1 MDKDLYHKAVYI
13 WRGGLRCCQV
23 QKGTFWKMKLQSIPS
38 HHQKLFLWRLQKNR
52 KLLLWQKLRLMWLV
66 RATYL
71 LQSMFQHSSSWSL
84 NSAMLIPCTSTLCHG
99 KLLTPCA
106 ENKICSQYVLW
117 MWCEGTRGSSKK
129 TLLNWWYSQVPA
141 TFHFRD
147 GSLQQVC
154 RPWYSYQCIEWFLHI
169 SAVLQCCT
177 QPVSKGQA
185 AANLLNMYH

>member
-38 HHQKLFLWRLQKNR
+38 RHQKLFLWRLQKNR

-106 ENKICSQYVLW
+106 KNKICSQYVLW
-117 MWCEGTRGSSKK
+117 MWCEGSTRILQKNSIELVVFTGTCNFSFQGWKLP
-129 TLLNWWYSQVPA
+129 T
-141 TFHFRD
+141 
-147 GSLQQVC
+147 SLQTLILVSAH
-154 RPWYSYQCIEWFLHI
+154 WMISSHI
-169 SAVLQCCT
+169 CCT
-177 QPVSKGQA
+177 AILHA
-185 AANLLNMYH
+185 ACFKRTSCC